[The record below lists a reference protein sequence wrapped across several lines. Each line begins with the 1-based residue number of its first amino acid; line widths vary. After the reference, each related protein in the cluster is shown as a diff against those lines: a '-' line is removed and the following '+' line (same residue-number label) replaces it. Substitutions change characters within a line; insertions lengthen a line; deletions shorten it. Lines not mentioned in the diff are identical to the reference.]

1 MALHEDSALISIE
14 HNRQVVHQ
22 LHNKDWQNKNDSAKM
37 AFRDSIRIVYHLDT
51 TVRVL
56 ITTGKQYFYDF
67 EKAFAKFDRGI
78 NDFIDNNV
86 DPWYAQAIL
95 LIESPNK
102 LQKSNVGAYGP
113 FQLMKEVAR
122 MYGLKVNKTLDE
134 RADFD
139 RSAFAASSLLKTVCI
154 PNVKQMLDSLKI
166 NYSETDLWF
175 RLLVM
180 HTYHAG
186 AGNVR
191 KAVFSFKPSRGGME
205 LIYALWHTKIGQFK
219 TSSQNYSQL
228 VIASMLEMND
238 RLHLKALIQKE

>member
-1 MALHEDSALISIE
+1 
-14 HNRQVVHQ
+14 
-22 LHNKDWQNKNDSAKM
+22 
-37 AFRDSIRIVYHLDT
+37 
-51 TVRVL
+51 
-56 ITTGKQYFYDF
+56 
-67 EKAFAKFDRGI
+67 
-78 NDFIDNNV
+78 
-86 DPWYAQAIL
+86 
-95 LIESPNK
+95 
-102 LQKSNVGAYGP
+102 
-113 FQLMKEVAR
+113 
-122 MYGLKVNKTLDE
+122 
-134 RADFD
+134 
-139 RSAFAASSLLKTVCI
+139 
-154 PNVKQMLDSLKI
+154 VKQMLDSLKI